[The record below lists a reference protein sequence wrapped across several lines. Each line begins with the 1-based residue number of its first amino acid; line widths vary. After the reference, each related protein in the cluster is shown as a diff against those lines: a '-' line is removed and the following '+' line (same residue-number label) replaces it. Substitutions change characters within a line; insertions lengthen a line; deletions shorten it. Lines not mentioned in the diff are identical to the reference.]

1 MRIVIKILFTAIFC
15 LTVLNTNAQKTVTAG
30 HSKTSKRGNISA
42 HNKSVRWKETYSTK
56 TTNNTSSAK
65 HITAVTSGKRA
76 SKTINGSINSLADE
90 RTAKSADEAETALK
104 DLSKIALNPSS
115 NYVHPETQTGF
126 PYKIGEF
133 VRSQIVTYKNTPSK
147 IDAIYESDSDGKK
160 SSFTI
165 SLIPDNEGVEG
176 RLRNVYLKEILPF
189 EKEEKRNFPPM
200 AVPVK
205 FNGNL
210 YTCNGIKGT
219 YKKSDNEFSRL
230 TVYECGTWLLKISM
244 KANNLDSIGFEKFN
258 QTLIQRFDPS
268 RLTSLRPL
276 NLKSNVDFERDALKD
291 TIMTGALVGSA
302 FKKMDW
308 AIINVSNRERASG
321 FPDLY
326 LNMHLAA
333 WKEFINLQK
342 KKKDIT
348 GSYTAKKY
356 VEELYAINNAGFLAE
371 FVMEEYNNIMIVP
384 DYITLN
390 LAAFNKWKEDKNLTI
405 NLQKK
410 LYTICYRKQ

>member
-1 MRIVIKILFTAIFC
+1 MRFVIKILFTAIFC
-15 LTVLNTNAQKTVTAG
+15 LAVLNTNAQKTVSSG
-30 HSKTSKRGNISA
+30 RSKTSKKGNISA
-42 HNKSVRWKETYSTK
+42 PNKSVGEKATYSPNA
-56 TTNNTSSAK
+56 TNKTSSAK
-65 HITAVTSGKRA
+65 NIAALTSGKRG
-76 SKTINGSINSLADE
+76 SKTINGSIPLTDE
-90 RTAKSADEAETALK
+90 KTAKSADEAETTLK
-104 DLSKIALNPSS
+104 DLSKIALNPFS

-147 IDAIYESDSDGKK
+147 IDAVYESDSDGKK

-176 RLRNVYLKEILPF
+176 RLRNVYLMEILPF
-189 EKEEKRNFPPM
+189 EKEEKRSFPPM

-219 YKKSDNEFSRL
+219 YKKSDNEFSQI

-244 KANNLDSIGFEKFN
+244 KANNLDSIGSERFN
-258 QTLIQRFDPS
+258 QTLAQRFDPS
-268 RLTSLRPL
+268 RLTSLKPL
-276 NLKSNVDFERDALKD
+276 NLTSNVDFERDALKD

-348 GSYTAKKY
+348 ESYTAKKY
-356 VEELYAINNAGFLAE
+356 FDELYAINNAGFLAE
-371 FVMEEYNNIMIVP
+371 FVMEEYNNLMIVP

-390 LAAFNKWKEDKNLTI
+390 FAAYNKWKEDKNLTI